1 MARLLFLNHNW
12 YGQGTFLRCYNL
24 GRQLA
29 ARGHSVDLVTVSAE
43 SRYRTVRADE
53 GRLRIIRT
61 PCALGGYYQSG
72 GWGVLDILARL
83 SRCAAPRFDLVYA
96 FDHRPNVSVP
106 ALVQRYL
113 RGAPLFSDW
122 ADWWCGGGLL
132 DDARNFPFQFAAERR
147 LETGMK
153 RISAGVTVISQ
164 ALRDRAGSIGIPAER
179 VLLLHSGADVERIS
193 PLPRDAARDS
203 LGIPRGIRIA
213 GYISANL
220 LDAELLM
227 RGMARVFRRMEDCR
241 LLFIGPDEGWHREL
255 ARGLGVD
262 DRILWTGFQPYA
274 RIAESLACADILL
287 LPMSDTAVNRG
298 RWPNR
303 IGEHMAAGKA
313 TVSCA
318 VGEMKKL
325 FEAHPIGLLARP
337 DEEDFAEKTLALL
350 DAPEAAEEMGR
361 RARTL
366 AEGDYSWSVLADRFV
381 SFWRRMI

>member
-1 MARLLFLNHNW
+1 
-12 YGQGTFLRCYNL
+12 
-24 GRQLA
+24 
-29 ARGHSVDLVTVSAE
+29 
-43 SRYRTVRADE
+43 
-53 GRLRIIRT
+53 
-61 PCALGGYYQSG
+61 
-72 GWGVLDILARL
+72 
-83 SRCAAPRFDLVYA
+83 
-96 FDHRPNVSVP
+96 
-106 ALVQRYL
+106 
-113 RGAPLFSDW
+113 
-122 ADWWCGGGLL
+122 
-132 DDARNFPFQFAAERR
+132 
-147 LETGMK
+147 
-153 RISAGVTVISQ
+153 
-164 ALRDRAGSIGIPAER
+164 
-179 VLLLHSGADVERIS
+179 
-193 PLPRDAARDS
+193 
-203 LGIPRGIRIA
+203 
-213 GYISANL
+213 
-220 LDAELLM
+220 
-227 RGMARVFRRMEDCR
+227 
-241 LLFIGPDEGWHREL
+241 
-255 ARGLGVD
+255 VD